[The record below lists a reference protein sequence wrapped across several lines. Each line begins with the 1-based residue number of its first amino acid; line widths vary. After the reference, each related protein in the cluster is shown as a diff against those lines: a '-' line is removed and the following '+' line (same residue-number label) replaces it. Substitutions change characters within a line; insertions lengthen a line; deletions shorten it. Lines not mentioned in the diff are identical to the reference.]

1 MTDLHL
7 ARIRLNPASRDVQRD
22 LADAKQLHTTLMR
35 LLPDRLGPEPRR
47 LANLLFRVETDQT
60 GTTVLAQATH
70 PLDPGRLPTGYG
82 RSETKTL
89 TPMLAALTTGLRV
102 RYRIDVN
109 PTKSEPAPATSGG
122 KRPRGTVRALSG
134 PEADA
139 WWHKRA
145 STCGLA
151 VETAVPT
158 KSAWPPRPGRNRRDA
173 IRISLWRYDGTAT
186 VTDPETLRRAL
197 TEGIGRGK
205 PYGAGLLSLLP
216 ERPGRA

>member
-1 MTDLHL
+1 RLHLGTTPGNGGRHHNRHRRRPSRHGLLPPPIPHPPHLAHHRTPAVHTHRPTHRGPRPLDRLRAGERTAMTDLHL

-89 TPMLAALTTGLRV
+89 TP
-102 RYRIDVN
+102 
-109 PTKSEPAPATSGG
+109 
-122 KRPRGTVRALSG
+122 
-134 PEADA
+134 
-139 WWHKRA
+139 
-145 STCGLA
+145 
-151 VETAVPT
+151 
-158 KSAWPPRPGRNRRDA
+158 
-173 IRISLWRYDGTAT
+173 
-186 VTDPETLRRAL
+186 
-197 TEGIGRGK
+197 
-205 PYGAGLLSLLP
+205 
-216 ERPGRA
+216 